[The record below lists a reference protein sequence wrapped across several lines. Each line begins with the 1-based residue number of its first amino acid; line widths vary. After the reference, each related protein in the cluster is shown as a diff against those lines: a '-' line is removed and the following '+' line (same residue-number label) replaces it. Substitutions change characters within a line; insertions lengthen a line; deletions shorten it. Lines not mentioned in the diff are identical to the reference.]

1 MDKRFADFS
10 APTLEDFIDD
20 PRFSLWVLHPD
31 ETLDVFWQQVQTDYP
46 QTQTVIAE
54 ARQIILSLRF
64 TRDEMLPEEQA
75 ALWQSIESAAK
86 LRRKPVLTLSLWLR
100 SAAAVLIA
108 GLIGLSLF
116 YYNAQQSLTVSTAY
130 GKIRTLSLPDG
141 SVVTLNANSVLRY
154 PKKWNPEKLRE
165 VWIDGEAYFKISH
178 LHCSGKIKEG
188 ERFIVH
194 AQRLNVEV
202 LGTSFDI
209 HNRRGQVKVALLSG
223 SIGLQVKGK
232 DEPILRLVPGELAE
246 YQEKKKTISKMRVQ
260 AGDYVAWKNAEL
272 LLNNT
277 PLRDILLLI
286 EDNYGYKAVLKDPSL
301 GNRKLSGKFSFSSE
315 DAFFR
320 AIATSLGISILKDQS
335 AHQLIIK

>member
-1 MDKRFADFS
+1 MDKRSADFS
-10 APTLEDFIDD
+10 SPKLEDFIDD

-31 ETLDVFWQQVQTDYP
+31 DTLDVFWQQVQIDYP
-46 QTQTVIAE
+46 QTRAIIAE

-64 TRDEMLPEEQA
+64 TSDQMLPGEQA
-75 ALWQSIESAAK
+75 ALWQSIELEAK
-86 LRRKPVLTLSLWLR
+86 LRRKPLPAVSLWLR

-108 GLIGLSLF
+108 GMIGLSLF
-116 YYNAQQSLTVSTAY
+116 YYTAQQSLTVSTAY
-130 GKIRTLSLPDG
+130 GQIRTLTLPDG
-141 SVVTLNANSVLRY
+141 SLVTLNANSVLRY
-154 PKKWNPEKLRE
+154 PKKWNTGQLRE
-165 VWIDGEAYFKISH
+165 VWIDGEAYFKITH
-178 LHCSGKIKEG
+178 LHRTGRVKEA

-194 AQRLNVEV
+194 AQKLNVEV
-202 LGTSFDI
+202 LGTSFDV

-223 SIGLQVKGK
+223 SVGLQVKGK
-232 DEPILRLVPGELAE
+232 NVLRLVPGDLAE
-246 YQEKKKTISKMRVQ
+246 YQEKKHTISKMRVQ
-260 AGDYVAWKNAEL
+260 AGDYVAWKNGEL

-277 PLRDILLLI
+277 PLKDILLLI